1 MRLWLQFLRDQ
12 LEHRNDHLHNKS
24 KEDQKRKKEAEINK
38 KIIYQHSL
46 GMSDLRKSDEYL
58 ITDKTKEGLMVMD
71 IKRAQWVDQIES
83 ARKKIRIIETAE
95 MPAMRRF
102 MKNWQTQSNELSKV
116 RRKLRTIIERTP

>member
-12 LEHRNDHLHNKS
+12 WEHRNDHLHNKS